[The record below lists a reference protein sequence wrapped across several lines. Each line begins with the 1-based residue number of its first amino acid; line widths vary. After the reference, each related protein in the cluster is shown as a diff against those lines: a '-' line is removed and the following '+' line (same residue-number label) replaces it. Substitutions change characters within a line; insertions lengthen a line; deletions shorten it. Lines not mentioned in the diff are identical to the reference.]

1 MTAVIRLD
9 DAGDREDLGAFV
21 ARVVRMDPQAL
32 VRLRNSPSRPARTDL
47 AGPADA
53 GTSPVPHSRLQVW
66 ATTPFDALV
75 TRSVGG
81 RIDPPD
87 CTVHAANLLPG
98 IAVARSSDIDPGPVV
113 DPLWRTQLPPLA
125 GWSLV
130 DTVPAAVIGE
140 LIDAGGTSARDNVSP
155 AGGTSSSLL
164 DQQVLTVEGAG
175 YTVAVPMRCLFALSG
190 MGFAGGGADT
200 GGGTRADASDVRVF
214 ATDAWLR
221 LDARFGAVVRRRHS
235 LLPLLF

>member
-1 MTAVIRLD
+1 MSAVIRLD

-21 ARVVRMDPQAL
+21 ARVARMDPQAL
-32 VRLRNSPSRPARTDL
+32 VRLRNSPSRPPRPDA
-47 AGPADA
+47 AGNAPA
-53 GTSPVPHSRLQVW
+53 GTTHQARLQVW

-75 TRSVGG
+75 TRSVAG

-130 DTVPAAVIGE
+130 DTVPATVIGD
-140 LIDAGGTSARDNVSP
+140 LIDVGGTSARENVSP

-190 MGFAGGGADT
+190 MGFAGTGEDT
-200 GGGTRADASDVRVF
+200 SDVRVF

>member
-1 MTAVIRLD
+1 MSVVIRLD

-32 VRLRNSPSRPARTDL
+32 VRLRNSPSSPP
-47 AGPADA
+47 GPEDSGNTTPQA
-53 GTSPVPHSRLQVW
+53 RLQVW

-75 TRSVGG
+75 TRSVAG

-113 DPLWRTQLPPLA
+113 DPLWRTQLPPLT
-125 GWSLV
+125 GWSWV
-130 DTVPAAVIGE
+130 DTVPGAVIGD
-140 LIDAGGTSARDNVSP
+140 LIDVGGTSARENVSP

-190 MGFAGGGADT
+190 MGFAGTGAGGD
-200 GGGTRADASDVRVF
+200 GGDPGASDVRVF

>member
-1 MTAVIRLD
+1 MAIRLD

-21 ARVVRMDPQAL
+21 ARAVRMDPQSL
-32 VRLRNSPSRPARTDL
+32 VRLRNSPSRP
-47 AGPADA
+47 GADPDA
-53 GTSPVPHSRLQVW
+53 TLQARLQVW

-75 TRSVGG
+75 TRSVAG

-98 IAVARSSDIDPGPVV
+98 IAVARSTEIDPGPVV
-113 DPLWRTQLPPLA
+113 DALWRTQLPPLA

-130 DTVPAAVIGE
+130 DTVPATVVAD
-140 LIDAGGTSARDNVSP
+140 LIEQGTTSARDNVSP

-164 DQQVLTVEGAG
+164 DQQVLTVSGTG
-175 YTVAVPMRCLFALSG
+175 FTVAVPMRCLFALSG
-190 MGFAGGGADT
+190 MGFAGGGDT
-200 GGGTRADASDVRVF
+200 ASDVRVF

>member
-1 MTAVIRLD
+1 M
-9 DAGDREDLGAFV
+9 
-21 ARVVRMDPQAL
+21 
-32 VRLRNSPSRPARTDL
+32 
-47 AGPADA
+47 
-53 GTSPVPHSRLQVW
+53 
-66 ATTPFDALV
+66 
-75 TRSVGG
+75 
-81 RIDPPD
+81 
-87 CTVHAANLLPG
+87 HAANLLPG
-98 IAVARSSDIDPGPVV
+98 IAVARSTDIDPGPVV

-130 DTVPAAVIGE
+130 DTVPAAVVAD
-140 LIDAGGTSARDNVSP
+140 LIERGSVSARDNVSP

-164 DQQVLTVEGAG
+164 DQQVLTVSGAG

-190 MGFAGGGADT
+190 MGFAGT
-200 GGGTRADASDVRVF
+200 GSTASDVRVF

>member
-1 MTAVIRLD
+1 MIRLD

-21 ARVVRMDPQAL
+21 ARVVRMDPQGL
-32 VRLRNSPSRPARTDL
+32 VRLRNSPSRPAPDG
-47 AGPADA
+47 A
-53 GTSPVPHSRLQVW
+53 TSDPRARLQVW
-66 ATTPFDALV
+66 ATTPFDTLV
-75 TRSVGG
+75 TRSVAG

-98 IAVARSSDIDPGPVV
+98 IAVSRSTDIDPGPVV

-130 DTVPAAVIGE
+130 DTVPAAVVGD
-140 LIDAGGTSARDNVSP
+140 LVDAGTASARDTVSP

-164 DQQVLTVEGAG
+164 DQAVLTVSGAG
-175 YTVAVPMRCLFALSG
+175 YTVTVPMRCLFALSG
-190 MGFAGGGADT
+190 MGFAGAGSS
-200 GGGTRADASDVRVF
+200 ASDVRVF

-235 LLPLLF
+235 LLPLVF

>member
-1 MTAVIRLD
+1 MTVTIRLD

-21 ARVVRMDPQAL
+21 ARAVRMDPQAL
-32 VRLRNSPSRPARTDL
+32 VRLRNSPSRPS
-47 AGPADA
+47 PDA
-53 GTSPVPHSRLQVW
+53 GGVGTATIHQARLQVW

-75 TRSVGG
+75 TRSVAG

-98 IAVARSSDIDPGPVV
+98 IAVARATDIDPGPVV
-113 DPLWRTQLPPLA
+113 DPLWRTQLPPLS

-130 DTVPAAVIGE
+130 DTVPAGVVGD
-140 LIDAGGTSARDNVSP
+140 LIERGSASARDNVSP
-155 AGGTSSSLL
+155 AGGTSTSLL
-164 DQQVLTVEGAG
+164 DQQVLTVSGAG

-190 MGFAGGGADT
+190 MGFAGSGDT
-200 GGGTRADASDVRVF
+200 ASDVRVF

>member
-1 MTAVIRLD
+1 MIRLD

-32 VRLRNSPSRPARTDL
+32 VRLRNSPSRPP
-47 AGPADA
+47 GPDESGNTTPQA
-53 GTSPVPHSRLQVW
+53 RLQVW

-75 TRSVGG
+75 TRSVAG

-113 DPLWRTQLPPLA
+113 DSLWRTQLPPLA
-125 GWSLV
+125 GWSWV
-130 DTVPAAVIGE
+130 DTVPGAVIGD
-140 LIDAGGTSARDNVSP
+140 LIDVGGTSARENVSP

-190 MGFAGGGADT
+190 MGFAGTGGA
-200 GGGTRADASDVRVF
+200 GGDADASDVRVF

>member
-1 MTAVIRLD
+1 VTVGIRLD

-21 ARVVRMDPQAL
+21 ARAVRMDPQSL
-32 VRLRNSPSRPARTDL
+32 VRLRNSPSRPP
-47 AGPADA
+47 GPGADPGA
-53 GTSPVPHSRLQVW
+53 TVQARLQVW

-75 TRSVGG
+75 TRSVAG

-98 IAVARSSDIDPGPVV
+98 IAVARSTEIDPGPVV

-130 DTVPAAVIGE
+130 DTVPAAVVGD
-140 LIDAGGTSARDNVSP
+140 LIERGSSSARDNVSP

-164 DQQVLTVEGAG
+164 DQQVLTVSGAG

-190 MGFAGGGADT
+190 MGFAGT
-200 GGGTRADASDVRVF
+200 GSTSSDIRVF

>member
-1 MTAVIRLD
+1 VGIRLD

-21 ARVVRMDPQAL
+21 ARAVRMDPQAL
-32 VRLRNSPSRPARTDL
+32 VRLRNSPSRPPR
-47 AGPADA
+47 P
-53 GTSPVPHSRLQVW
+53 PVDGNDPVGAATTVQARLQVW

-75 TRSVGG
+75 TRSVAG

-98 IAVARSSDIDPGPVV
+98 IAVSRSTDIDPGPVV

-130 DTVPAAVIGE
+130 DTVPAAVVTDLVDRGS
-140 LIDAGGTSARDNVSP
+140 ASARDNVSP

-164 DQQVLTVEGAG
+164 DQQVLTVSGAG

-190 MGFAGGGADT
+190 MGFAGT
-200 GGGTRADASDVRVF
+200 GGDASDVRVF

-235 LLPLLF
+235 LLPLVF

>member
-1 MTAVIRLD
+1 VIRLN

-21 ARVVRMDPQAL
+21 ARAVRMDGQSL
-32 VRLRNSPSRPARTDL
+32 VRLRNSPSRPEQL
-47 AGPADA
+47 EP
-53 GTSPVPHSRLQVW
+53 RLQVW
-66 ATTPFDALV
+66 ATTPFDSLV
-75 TRSVGG
+75 TRSVAGVV
-81 RIDPPD
+81 DPPD
-87 CTVHAANLLPG
+87 ATVHAANLLPG

-130 DTVPAAVIGE
+130 DTVPAAVIAD
-140 LIDAGGTSARDNVSP
+140 LIAAGTDSARENVSP
-155 AGGTSSSLL
+155 AGGTASSLL
-164 DQQVLTVEGAG
+164 DQQVLTVSGAG

-190 MGFAGGGADT
+190 MGFASSTEGGPEAGTAEQGA
-200 GGGTRADASDVRVF
+200 VRVF
-214 ATDAWLR
+214 ATEAWLR